1 MSNMHDLLVSVDFA
15 MDKLASENPGSVAVR
30 ERIILETRDK
40 LAVLQRYLRE
50 QAKLLDAITTK
61 HIDNFGDIEM
71 GEGMRLYVTTVQS
84 WKSNDDRDV
93 LQEVLEANG
102 GDLSV
107 LSSGPD
113 GVLVSQPWKSGA
125 VKKCVGEKIY
135 FSLFTSHKSF
145 DVATGKS
152 LRSVRVADDSW
163 Q

>member
-1 MSNMHDLLVSVDFA
+1 MSNMHDLLDAVDLV
-15 MDKLASENPGSVAVR
+15 MDKLGSDTPGSVAVR
-30 ERIILETRDK
+30 EKHILETRDK

-50 QAKLLDAITTK
+50 QAKLLDVIAMK
-61 HIDNFGDIEM
+61 HIDEYGDIEM
-71 GEGMRLYVTTVQS
+71 GDGMRLYVTTVQS

-93 LQEVLEANG
+93 LQEILEANG

-107 LSSGPD
+107 LSSGPT

-135 FSLFTSHKSF
+135 LSLFTAHKSF
-145 DVATGKS
+145 DVLTGKS
-152 LRSVRVADDSW
+152 VRAVKVADDNW